1 VALFNVKLL
10 DISRDR
16 RYGHAVLISGE
27 LFYLAW
33 ETRAEAFSFAVFHF
47 GRKDESEVSKYSIK
61 IGSSEEYVAMCRKCH
76 SYSEG
81 GLTALQ
87 HGKCV
92 TLHYGTIPQYFSENG
107 DLSCEIEIGREM
119 LNGFTLADMREYL
132 PVVSL
137 VHSKIDRARPSYHAT
152 PRPAP
157 SFSFLPQFVPLSGN
171 RFPFLIP
178 HSQLSVDPFSFE
190 EHLRR
195 NE

>member
-1 VALFNVKLL
+1 VKLL
-10 DISRDR
+10 DISRDS

-47 GRKDESEVSKYSIK
+47 TRKNESEIFKYSIK
-61 IGSSEEYVAMCRKCH
+61 IGSSEEYLAMCRKCH

-92 TLHYGTIPQYFSENG
+92 TLHYGTVLEYVSENG
-107 DLSCEIEIGREM
+107 DLSYGIEIGREM
-119 LNGFTLADMREYL
+119 LNGFILADMQQYL

-137 VHSKIDRARPSYHAT
+137 VHSKILC
-152 PRPAP
+152 P
-157 SFSFLPQFVPLSGN
+157 SFPLCTSQFVPMRGN
-171 RFPFLIP
+171 RFYPFIP
-178 HSQLSVDPFSFE
+178 H
-190 EHLRR
+190 
-195 NE
+195 